1 MYGLQNKVKGERSF
15 KLVANIHFQHFLFFV
30 HTNINIINTDTKFEL
45 LLSLYNIK
53 KSFSAHD
60 AFLLTLMSIDFP
72 IDNTEDIEDAHNP
85 WTEGSENES
94 VDLDK
99 IYESEMISEAEN
111 IDNSPHNS

>member
-1 MYGLQNKVKGERSF
+1 ML
-15 KLVANIHFQHFLFFV
+15 
-30 HTNINIINTDTKFEL
+30 
-45 LLSLYNIK
+45 IK
-53 KSFSAHD
+53 RHLAALARTSSD
-60 AFLLTLMSIDFP
+60 LTTFPTSSEVMEEPDPMELMSIDFP